1 MENKNKITAE
11 DFMSMEPILI
21 TFDDGEQW
29 SHPYINEIYEDQ
41 MHADRLEGKEGPLI
55 KIIIE
60 SDAGSFSAMCHFGD
74 PHEYLSVLEAVWS
87 LAWNDEKEDFEDV
100 SIDESVE
107 KETLDALVSLLD
119 HMLIEDCWAPGGHQ
133 FCWSELGKRAC
144 AILTAGDFHSTTTAH
159 NGLADCRDKAIWTLV
174 D

>member
-29 SHPYINEIYEDQ
+29 SHPHINEIYEDQ

-60 SDAGSFSAMCHFGD
+60 SDVGSFSAMCHFGD
-74 PHEYLSVLEAVWS
+74 THEWLSMLEAAWS
-87 LAWNDEKEDFEDV
+87 LAWNCEKEDFEDV
-100 SIDESVE
+100 SIDESVKNE
-107 KETLDALVSLLD
+107 SLEAVVSLLD
-119 HMLIEDCWAPGGHQ
+119 HTLFEDHWAPGGHQ
-133 FCWSELGKRAC
+133 FRWSEFGKRAA
-144 AILTAGDFHSTTTAH
+144 AIMAGDFVYSITAN
-159 NGLADCRDKAIWTLV
+159 NGLADCRDKAVWTLV